1 MTTKQTILK
10 CANPTCNFQQV
21 WYDDDFRPKV
31 CPFCNEPTVTYEQE
45 DKPESGAIWL
55 ARQGSRGFT
64 AT

>member
-10 CANPTCNFQQV
+10 CTDCKWQQV

-31 CPFCNEPTVTYEQE
+31 CPFCKGPNVTFEQE
-45 DKPESGAIWL
+45 DKPESGATWV